1 MTKQS
6 ITRNLQKKLI
16 SELRSQDKDNKQK
29 AIVYF
34 ICQATNNW
42 KIVIFYSSQDT
53 IKKMKTQ
60 ATEQEKIVVNPSLI
74 EDLYLKYKK
83 FSRLN
88 KKEIFQ

>member
-1 MTKQS
+1 MP
-6 ITRNLQKKLI
+6 
-16 SELRSQDKDNKQK
+16 
-29 AIVYF
+29 
-34 ICQATNNW
+34 ATNNW
-42 KIVIFYSSQDT
+42 KIFIFYSSQDT